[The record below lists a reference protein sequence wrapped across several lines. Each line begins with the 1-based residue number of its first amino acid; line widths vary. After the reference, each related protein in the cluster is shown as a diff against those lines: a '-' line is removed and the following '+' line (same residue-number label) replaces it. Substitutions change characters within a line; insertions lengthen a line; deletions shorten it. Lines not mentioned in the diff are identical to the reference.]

1 MQKYRHKFKITR
13 DTGENTTIKPIRHIY
28 YFITK
33 LWRDYHLVDVR
44 LWPLMASYFL
54 EHTKCDRGNKMKSRY
69 FFYKVSDKG
78 PFIYDVHKEGR
89 KVGRK
94 FLASCADSCGWI
106 LGREG
111 GRGF

>member
-1 MQKYRHKFKITR
+1 
-13 DTGENTTIKPIRHIY
+13 
-28 YFITK
+28 
-33 LWRDYHLVDVR
+33 
-44 LWPLMASYFL
+44 MASYFL